1 MKLHKKIKP
10 IALAVIGMGIASS
23 AFAGEPIQFDNGG
36 VLQWR
41 VNSTYTLSTRIESR
55 DALLGGDFRANGIPI
70 NANGN
75 DGNNN
80 FDRGDLTAN
89 RLSLLLD
96 VNYKKGDS
104 GLVMSAST
112 FYDDVYHQSNDNS
125 LATSPNKLSGVANAF
140 HGDTKRFHGGYT
152 RMLDA
157 YAYTAFNVGEEGRMT
172 WRLGRHAVSWGE
184 ALFFPGISLAQ
195 GPADGTKT
203 GVPGTETKDQLLP
216 EDQISLQYEVND
228 KWSLLAHAQYGWHE
242 TIAPGVGSY
251 LSTSDVTGP
260 GAQCLK
266 TWVPALGRAV
276 CGVRRAGDDHPS
288 DTGQWGVGTRYR
300 VTDETEAGLYYL
312 NYHDRT
318 PNVDTHYVGSPYYQ
332 IRYQEDIKLIGATL
346 STTFGIATL
355 GMEMSY
361 KKDAPALV
369 KTALSGNV
377 IPTAT
382 TANILQ
388 TNVNTFINL
397 GRTWLAPQSQ
407 LLAEVSY
414 VDVSSPD
421 ARRVPGANSV
431 TNGFGLTPES
441 DQLYFGSYGLAFQA
455 LLSSTYPGIIENWEL
470 GTTVAYSRQ
479 LKGRTLLGGAGGEGD
494 HRLSLGGTMTYKRN
508 FQVGLTYLGY
518 YGDASLDPIRY
529 RGLTDR
535 DQLSLTMKYSF

>member
-1 MKLHKKIKP
+1 MKLHKKMKP

-23 AFAGEPIQFDNGG
+23 AFAGEQIEFDNGG
-36 VLQWR
+36 VMQWR

-55 DALLGGDFRANGIPI
+55 DSLLASDKT

-80 FDRGDLTAN
+80 FDKGDLTAN
-89 RLSLLLD
+89 RLSMLLD
-96 VNYKKGDS
+96 VNYKLGNS

-125 LATSPNKLSGVANAF
+125 LATAPNKLSGAADAF
-140 HGDTKRFHGGYT
+140 NSDTKRYHGGYS
-152 RMLDA
+152 RFLDV
-157 YAYTAFNVGEEGRMT
+157 YAYTGFSVGDEGQMT

-228 KWSLLAHAQYGWHE
+228 KWSLLAHVQYGWHE
-242 TIAPGVGSY
+242 TIAPAVGSY
-251 LSTSDVTGP
+251 LSTSDITGP
-260 GAQCLK
+260 GARCLK
-266 TWVPALGRAV
+266 TQGYCAV
-276 CGVRRAGDDHPS
+276 LRGADDKPG

-300 VTDETEAGLYYL
+300 VTDETEVGLYYL
-312 NYHDRT
+312 NYSDRT
-318 PNVDTHYVGSPYYQ
+318 PNVDTNFLAPSPTYN
-332 IRYQEDIKLIGATL
+332 IRYFEDVKLLGATL

-369 KTALSGNV
+369 KTSLSGNV
-377 IPTAT
+377 IPTST

-421 ARRVPGANSV
+421 ARRVPGANSI
-431 TNGFGLTPES
+431 TNSYGLTPENDS
-441 DQLYFGSYGLAFQA
+441 LYFGSYGMAFQA

-470 GTTVAYSRQ
+470 GTTLAYSRQ
-479 LKGRTLLGGAGGEGD
+479 LKGRTLLGGVGGEGD
-494 HRLSLGGTMTYKRN
+494 HRLSVGGTMTYKRN

-518 YGDASLDPIRY
+518 YGEANLDPIRY

>member
-1 MKLHKKIKP
+1 MKLHKKMKP

-23 AFAGEPIQFDNGG
+23 AFAGEQIEFDNGG

-55 DALLGGDFRANGIPI
+55 DSLLASDKT

-80 FDRGDLTAN
+80 FDKGDLTAN
-89 RLSLLLD
+89 RVSLLLD
-96 VNYKKGDS
+96 VNYKKGNS

-125 LATSPNKLSGVANAF
+125 LATAPNKRSGAADAF
-140 HGDTKRFHGGYT
+140 KSDTQRYHGGYS
-152 RMLDA
+152 RILDA
-157 YAYTAFNVGEEGRMT
+157 YVYTGFSVGDEGQMT

-228 KWSLLAHAQYGWHE
+228 KWSLLAHAQYGWHK

-251 LSTSDVTGP
+251 LSTSDITGP
-260 GAQCLK
+260 GA
-266 TWVPALGRAV
+266 V
-276 CGVRRAGDDHPS
+276 CVKSRGACSILRTEDDTPS

-300 VTDETEAGLYYL
+300 VTDETEVGLYYL

-318 PNVDTHYVGSPYYQ
+318 PNVDIYGMNSRYN
-332 IRYQEDIKLIGATL
+332 IRYQDNIDLYGATL

-361 KKDAPALV
+361 KKGAPALV
-369 KTALSGNV
+369 KTSFGQV
-377 IPTAT
+377 SPTAT
-382 TANILQ
+382 QADILQ
-388 TNVNTFINL
+388 TNINTFVNL

-407 LLAEVSY
+407 LLAELAYVS
-414 VDVSSPD
+414 VSDPE
-421 ARRVPGANSV
+421 ARRVPGATGDSYALPIGGGATMNIA
-431 TNGFGLTPES
+431 TPES
-441 DQLYFGSYGLAFQA
+441 DSLYFGSYGMAFQA

-470 GTTVAYSRQ
+470 GTTLAYSHQ
-479 LKGRTLLGGAGGEGD
+479 LKGRTILGGVGGQGD
-494 HRLSLGGTMTYKRN
+494 HRLSVGGTMTYKRN

-518 YGDASLDPIRY
+518 YGEANLDPIRY

>member
-1 MKLHKKIKP
+1 MKLHKKMKP
-10 IALAVIGMGIASS
+10 IALAVIGMGVASS

-55 DALLGGDFRANGIPI
+55 DALLSSQTA

-89 RLSLLLD
+89 RLSMLLD

-104 GLVMSAST
+104 GLVLSAST

-125 LATSPNKLSGVANAF
+125 LATSPNKLSGAANAF
-140 HGDTKRFHGGYT
+140 NGDTKRFHGGYT

-157 YAYTAFNVGEEGRMT
+157 YAYTAFSVGEEGRMT

-216 EDQISLQYEVND
+216 EDQVSLQYEVND

-251 LSTSDVTGP
+251 LSTSDTTGP
-260 GAQCLK
+260 GAQCMK
-266 TWVPALGRAV
+266 FSPTT
-276 CGVRRAGDDHPS
+276 CSVRRSADDRPS

-300 VTDETEAGLYYL
+300 VTDETEVGLYYL

-318 PNVDTHYVGSPYYQ
+318 PNVDIYAASSRYN
-332 IRYQEDIKLIGATL
+332 IRYQEDVKLIGATL

-355 GMEMSY
+355 GMEVSY

-369 KTALSGNV
+369 KLA

-397 GRTWLAPQSQ
+397 GRTWMAPQSQ

-414 VDVSSPD
+414 VDVSSPE
-421 ARRVPGANSV
+421 ARRLPGVTAGPMNS
-431 TNGFGLTPES
+431 
-441 DQLYFGSYGLAFQA
+441 DLYFGSHGLAFQA

-470 GTTVAYSRQ
+470 GTSVAYSRQ
-479 LKGRTLLGGAGGEGD
+479 LQGRTILGGVGGEGD

-518 YGDASLDPIRY
+518 YGEANLGRPGIEKVKNF

>member
-1 MKLHKKIKP
+1 MKLHKKMKP
-10 IALAVIGMGIASS
+10 IALAVIGMGIATS
-23 AFAGEPIQFDNGG
+23 AFAGEPIRFDNGG

-55 DALLGGDFRANGIPI
+55 DALLSSQAT

-89 RLSLLLD
+89 RLSMLLD

-104 GLVMSAST
+104 GLVLSAST

-125 LATSPNKLSGVANAF
+125 LATSPNKLSGAANAF
-140 HGDTKRFHGGYT
+140 NGDTKRFHGGYT

-216 EDQISLQYEVND
+216 EDQVSLQYEVND

-260 GAQCLK
+260 GAQCLRAG
-266 TWVPALGRAV
+266 PACA
-276 CGVRRAGDDHPS
+276 VRRAGDDHPS

-300 VTDETEAGLYYL
+300 VTDETEVGLYYL

-318 PNVDTHYVGSPYYQ
+318 PNVDIHYAGTLRPYYQ
-332 IRYQEDIKLIGATL
+332 IRYQEDVKLIGATL

-361 KKDAPALV
+361 KKDAPAIV
-369 KTALSGNV
+369 KTTYFGGP

-382 TANILQ
+382 TADILQ

-397 GRTWLAPQSQ
+397 GRTWMAPQSQ

-421 ARRVPGANSV
+421 ARRVPGAGAATAGAPLNDK
-431 TNGFGLTPES
+431 L
-441 DQLYFGSYGLAFQA
+441 LFGSYGLAFQA

-479 LKGRTLLGGAGGEGD
+479 LKGRTLLGGVGGEGD